1 LGQNPQSALGAVQ
14 SVMKSAEGDI
24 TIDGFSTRS
33 YWVLPIDPL
42 NRPVLT
48 LALKGEGWDAVRL
61 RDFADNILVDR
72 LKQVADV
79 QAISIFGGYRR
90 QLQVIVD
97 REKLAAYGL
106 SILQVRDEID
116 RNNVSKGAGVLI
128 KGDRVY
134 LLGLQS
140 LSPSGSGNDAI
151 GGLWTIYGDCRS

>member
-1 LGQNPQSALGAVQ
+1 
-14 SVMKSAEGDI
+14 MKSAEGDI